1 MKLLEEKKEEE
12 KLKREQEEIN
22 RKYEEEKNKEKQKLD
37 KIAAEN
43 KNFVIEKEKKKKYIV
58 DTPENPINVPV
69 IDNRQ
74 NYNYKNIE
82 QHEFNPVNQNVQDN
96 YQYNQYVP
104 NNFNLPL
111 NNQANE
117 AAAIN
122 NQVSEAAI
130 ENELLKLRTNLMD
143 QQNELLR
150 QINELKSDAQKQNLE
165 RYEALQEINVLKE
178 ELTKNRMDEEVRK
191 KYVYD
196 VIVDNNNKVNEI
208 FTTTKLPPI
217 NDGDLH
223 VDLMNPINKKI
234 NNQIYDDRL
243 KYPNRIPK
251 VPELQELY
259 DQCLPSESR
268 FIDVDTYKVHNVY
281 I

>member
-1 MKLLEEKKEEE
+1 MKILEEKKEEE

-58 DTPENPINVPV
+58 DTPENPINAPV

-74 NYNYKNIE
+74 NFQNID
-82 QHEFNPVNQNVQDN
+82 QQQEFNQVNQNVHDN
-96 YQYNQYVP
+96 SQYNQYNQYVP
-104 NNFNLPL
+104 NNLP
-111 NNQANE
+111 
-117 AAAIN
+117 IN
-122 NQVSEAAI
+122 NQVNEAAI

-150 QINELKSDAQKQNLE
+150 QINELKSDAQKQNIE

-178 ELTKNRMDEEVRK
+178 ELSKNRMDEEVRK

-259 DQCLPSESR
+259 DLCLPAESK

-281 I
+281 INYNF